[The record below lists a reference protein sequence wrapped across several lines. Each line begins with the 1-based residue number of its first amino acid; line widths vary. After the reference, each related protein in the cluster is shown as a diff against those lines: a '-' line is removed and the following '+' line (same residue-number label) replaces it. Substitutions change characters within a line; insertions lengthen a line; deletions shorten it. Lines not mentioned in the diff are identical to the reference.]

1 MFTKDLDI
9 KYQAS
14 SISTGRC
21 TKRGLR
27 LWSRGR
33 FLSTLVGHAPV
44 ELSRLINQL
53 LKADAGN
60 IYVEIIEKQKRE
72 VRLVVSAKFSARAKY
87 FQTTVFNSGIEN
99 EGAFRKCWTLIK
111 LLKNYLGAYLC
122 GAFKKCWAF
131 NRIITINCLL
141 MLLLLLQILQP
152 FLNLTHQQYCINYKT
167 LLNQKF

>member
-60 IYVEIIEKQKRE
+60 IIYVEIIEKQKRE
-72 VRLVVSAKFSARAKY
+72 VRLVVSAKFSARTKY
-87 FQTTVFNSGIEN
+87 FQTTVFNSGVE
-99 EGAFRKCWTLIK
+99 T
-111 LLKNYLGAYLC
+111 
-122 GAFKKCWAF
+122 
-131 NRIITINCLL
+131 
-141 MLLLLLQILQP
+141 
-152 FLNLTHQQYCINYKT
+152 
-167 LLNQKF
+167 QKERFV